1 MPLKLSGLPDSLLQL
16 IFSYLDNYDQ
26 RVFLVLSTQF
36 VRLGDDIS
44 IFDLCPHLMNLF
56 DLLRFMRNLI
66 RSGLNS
72 KKLANIQ
79 NGYDRLD
86 LPFIA
91 TKVEVLRDDIIKSYK
106 RRMKEEAKKGRKL
119 PPPSENLFDMI
130 LEMWSFTSVRKLSAD
145 LRGILFL
152 LEGRKLE
159 RLQILSIY
167 FEAKEDNN
175 ENIIKLFDL
184 LRQGDRCSSL
194 QLKRLEIVEEY
205 DYAVS
210 DDGNGVNEGFKH
222 HLPSFDVFSGLHSL
236 HLRGFVIPK
245 NPGCGIQSLKVLE
258 LDRCVLECD
267 VSHFDGVDCL
277 RLDECTYDNKLPA
290 FKITRHVYISSQ
302 LKEGDNFR
310 TASVLDLWVDKDYN
324 DAIHLDQFDD
334 ARSVSLK
341 GYYRSKVATIFMP
354 EKFSDKLKVLC
365 IEGFELLLDPL
376 PCNRLKLVKFSGIK
390 ASHAFLQ
397 SLRNIENVFLY
408 NCEISLESL
417 GSGIKSIT
425 MEYCRVVDPS
435 PPQSCEKVTIMNSQ
449 INNTLNLS
457 NVKEL
462 TIVYCEFHLREESN
476 GLFLPYISNY
486 QKLEML
492 KTDLNLDEKVLSQL
506 PSLKKIVIDTA
517 NRKNYCSLNFQ
528 VCLIPHS
535 NSFYFYETYLL
546 TKPIKRRNKFVSWI
560 KSFFFSSY

>member
-1 MPLKLSGLPDSLLQL
+1 M
-16 IFSYLDNYDQ
+16 
-26 RVFLVLSTQF
+26 
-36 VRLGDDIS
+36 
-44 IFDLCPHLMNLF
+44 
-56 DLLRFMRNLI
+56 
-66 RSGLNS
+66 
-72 KKLANIQ
+72 
-79 NGYDRLD
+79 
-86 LPFIA
+86 
-91 TKVEVLRDDIIKSYK
+91 
-106 RRMKEEAKKGRKL
+106 
-119 PPPSENLFDMI
+119 
-130 LEMWSFTSVRKLSAD
+130 
-145 LRGILFL
+145 
-152 LEGRKLE
+152 
-159 RLQILSIY
+159 
-167 FEAKEDNN
+167 
-175 ENIIKLFDL
+175 
-184 LRQGDRCSSL
+184 
-194 QLKRLEIVEEY
+194 
-205 DYAVS
+205 
-210 DDGNGVNEGFKH
+210 
-222 HLPSFDVFSGLHSL
+222 
-236 HLRGFVIPK
+236 IPK

-258 LDRCVLECD
+258 LDRCKLECD

-277 RLDECTYDNKLPA
+277 KLDGCTYDHKLPA

-302 LKEGDNFR
+302 IKEGANFR

-341 GYYRSKVATIFMP
+341 GYYRSKVATIFML

-365 IEGFELLLDPL
+365 IDGFELLLDPL

-390 ASHAFLQ
+390 VSYAFLQ

-462 TIVYCEFHLREESN
+462 TIVYCEFHLKEESN

-546 TKPIKRRNKFVSWI
+546 TKPIKRRNKFCTDLCI
-560 KSFFFSSY
+560 HHMIIEPFNKIFCFSF